1 MGGRDRAGRGGRATI
16 RGSFGQGAKN
26 HRDLPVS
33 VESIYRVCQALQTTG
48 QHFNSQKMGL
58 DLRFFLREEGGE
70 KTSFTFDCVDRTYV
84 QEHLDQNGECG
95 WALSRQVRDDLHL
108 ILNIYLFL
116 DEDDKEATVS
126 LGLGFPEDQVHSHT
140 QDIIC
145 SSKNGGI
152 PHKKLAEAVGNGICT
167 AIMGAGATGLLATIR
182 QGLVDEF
189 YRVYTEKLGLKEAPA
204 SGVDG
209 HDKWVSPAL

>member
-1 MGGRDRAGRGGRATI
+1 MGGRDNKATI
-16 RGSFGQGAKN
+16 RRQFGEGAKN

-58 DLRFFLREEGGE
+58 DLRFFLREEGGDE
-70 KTSFTFDCVDRTYV
+70 TSVSFDCVDGIYV

-95 WALSRQVRDDLHL
+95 WALSRQVGADLHL

-116 DEDDKEATVS
+116 DADDKEATVS
-126 LGLGFPEDQVHSHT
+126 LGLGFPEDQD
-140 QDIIC
+140 QFAIQEIEC

-152 PHKKLAEAVGNGICT
+152 PHRKLAEAVRDGICT
-167 AIMGAGATGLLATIR
+167 AIMGSGATGLLITIR
-182 QGLVDEF
+182 QSLVGEF
-189 YRVYTEKLGLKEAPA
+189 YRVYTEKLGLRETLA

-209 HDKWVSPAL
+209 HDKRCSPSP

>member
-1 MGGRDRAGRGGRATI
+1 MGGRGNRVRI
-16 RGSFGQGAKN
+16 RRQFGEGAEN

-33 VESIYRVCQALQTTG
+33 VESIYRVCQALQTIG

-58 DLRFFLREEGGE
+58 DLRFFLREEGGDE
-70 KTSFTFDCVDRTYV
+70 TPFDFDCVDGIYV

-95 WALSRQVRDDLHL
+95 WALYRQIDSELRQ
-108 ILNIYLFL
+108 ILNIYFFL
-116 DEDDKEATVS
+116 DADNKEATVF
-126 LGLGFPEDQVHSHT
+126 LGLGFPEGQVHFDI

-152 PHKKLAEAVGNGICT
+152 PHRKLAEAVRDGICT
-167 AIMGAGATGLLATIR
+167 AIMGSGATNLRATIR
-182 QGLVDEF
+182 QSLVDEF